1 MTLWTLP
8 RRHAALLT
16 VLTTLCTTA
25 HAVPAQAPPSFA
37 ALHDRFVAA
46 VGGREAL
53 AAHASLH
60 MRGTLT
66 LEGMTGSI
74 DIWRDRVGRFRQRTQ
89 LEGVGEVQ
97 QGFDGRHGWTIQP
110 SGPALLDGDL
120 EAGVRRQA
128 DWYGDITAPPE
139 ALRAVVEAASF
150 EGEPSWRATYVS
162 AEGPEVAMHFSQATG
177 RKVGYR
183 TTTPAGES
191 TSVLGEYKPFDGVLL
206 PTKLINRI
214 PQGEVFI
221 TITTVEWDRVPP
233 ETFALP
239 PAIRAL
245 IGGGTPP
252 ERDPH

>member
-1 MTLWTLP
+1 MTQRSWHGLHVAARLVVASVLTA
-8 RRHAALLT
+8 AAL
-16 VLTTLCTTA
+16 A
-25 HAVPAQAPPSFA
+25 AQAPPSFS

-46 VGGREAL
+46 VGGREGL

-66 LEGMTGSI
+66 LEGMSGTI
-74 DIWRDRVGRFRQRTQ
+74 DIWRDRSGRFRQRTV
-89 LEGVGEVQ
+89 LDGVGEVQ
-97 QGFDGRHGWTIQP
+97 QGYDGRRGWTIQP

-139 ALRAVVEAASF
+139 AARAIVNASDF
-150 EGEPSWRATYVS
+150 EGEASWRATYVS
-162 AEGPEVAMHFSQATG
+162 AEGPEVAMHFSQRSG
-177 RKVGYR
+177 LKLGYR
-183 TTTPAGES
+183 TTTPMGES
-191 TSVLGEYKPFDGVLL
+191 TSVLGDYRSFGGVLL

-221 TITTVEWDRVPP
+221 TITTVEWDRVDA
-233 ETFALP
+233 EVFALP

-245 IGGGTPP
+245 LGGGN
-252 ERDPH
+252 PH